1 MKYINTSY
9 SLSIVLLLFLVSSC
23 KKVEFEN
30 TIKDSELPKNVLPKM
45 KPLVEEP
52 SLDGNFISN
61 TRKKIAHFYNKNWPK
76 KRANGAFLVAKNG
89 QIVFEKYD
97 GLANFNK
104 KDTITASTPLHIAS
118 VSKVITAAAV
128 LKLANAKR
136 LSLDQKV
143 KSILMIFVRRY
154 KLCMRFTTT
163 VIPYIRMRMTK
174 RLLHQQKNPFVEQ
187 WQFS

>member
-61 TRKKIAHFYNKNWPK
+61 TRKKI
-76 KRANGAFLVAKNG
+76 
-89 QIVFEKYD
+89 
-97 GLANFNK
+97 
-104 KDTITASTPLHIAS
+104 
-118 VSKVITAAAV
+118 
-128 LKLANAKR
+128 
-136 LSLDQKV
+136 
-143 KSILMIFVRRY
+143 
-154 KLCMRFTTT
+154 
-163 VIPYIRMRMTK
+163 
-174 RLLHQQKNPFVEQ
+174 
-187 WQFS
+187 